1 MSISNNIYMRNRQV
15 GGGVPNSPAIP
26 LSSAVYGANFRCR
39 RVGEITFK
47 LLIGLLFLRLR
58 GRVPVAE
65 SGFFP
70 AIREKTT
77 GFVQAFGGRVRPWPR
92 APRPRH

>member
-1 MSISNNIYMRNRQV
+1 M
-15 GGGVPNSPAIP
+15 PNSSAIP

-77 GFVQAFGGRVRPWPR
+77 GFVQAFGGGSGPGPGGLDQDIDPAGRRR
-92 APRPRH
+92 

>member
-1 MSISNNIYMRNRQV
+1 
-15 GGGVPNSPAIP
+15 VPNSPAIP
-26 LSSAVYGANFRCR
+26 LPSAVYGANFRCR

-47 LLIGLLFLRLR
+47 LLIRLLFLRLR
-58 GRVPVAE
+58 GGVPVAE

-77 GFVQAFGGRVRPWPR
+77 GFVQAFGGG
-92 APRPRH
+92 